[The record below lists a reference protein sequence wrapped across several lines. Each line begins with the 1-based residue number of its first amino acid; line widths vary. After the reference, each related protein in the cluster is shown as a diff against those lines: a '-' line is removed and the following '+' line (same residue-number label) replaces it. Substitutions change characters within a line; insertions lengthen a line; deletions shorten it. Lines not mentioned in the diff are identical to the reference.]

1 MPLLVVSR
9 NSSTRWSTR
18 VSFPLN
24 LGCYVTKF
32 APHKA
37 LKLIA
42 WFKLTF
48 DEMVMVSRVKG
59 PQCGFMERIQQHLA
73 DFRETLFQKP

>member
-1 MPLLVVSR
+1 MLTPIHSVEYEGFVDL
-9 NSSTRWSTR
+9 
-18 VSFPLN
+18 

-42 WFKLTF
+42 WGKWTF
-48 DEMVMVSRVKG
+48 DERVVLHRV
-59 PQCGFMERIQQHLA
+59 E
-73 DFRETLFQKP
+73 